1 MNSKKIRTLG
11 AVVLAFLVLLYVGYQ
26 AYQATHQSIRTETAM
41 YGEVSDVLQAQ
52 GFILRNETVI
62 DESYSGVLSYRV
74 ADGSRV
80 SRGGVIADIFS
91 NEIDAASQ
99 RELDQLDKEIENLQ
113 SLSQTANFYVANPSM
128 LGDQI
133 YSALEGISQ
142 LVNENDFSGLNTQ
155 KGELQNAL
163 IRRQLIT
170 GEESAEDYSQR
181 ISQLQSQRDTLASQ
195 TGSAT
200 GSILAPEA
208 GYFISTVDGLENVMD
223 ISQVESITVAQAEE
237 LLEQQPSSTDAV
249 GKICQDFNWYAVCVF
264 DEDDMVRFEGVED
277 VYLDIPFASTE
288 QIPAK
293 VLARNSD
300 GESGKTAVVFQ
311 CSTMDAD
318 IAAVRNEAIQVT
330 VNTYSG
336 VLVNERAIRFA
347 DVEYTTTDEDGNTV
361 TQVQE
366 NVKGVYVLYGGQ
378 LEFVQVFTDQTVN
391 GYAICRTDL
400 TEEEQSMLVT
410 DSTIQL
416 YDQVVVEG
424 TDLYDG
430 KIVR

>member
-91 NEIDAASQ
+91 NEGDAASQ
-99 RELDQLDKEIENLQ
+99 RELDQLDQEIENLQ

-237 LLEQQPSSTDAV
+237 LLEQQPSSIDAV

-347 DVEYTTTDEDGNTV
+347 DVEYTTTDEAGNTV

>member
-91 NEIDAASQ
+91 NESDAASQ
-99 RELDQLDKEIENLQ
+99 RELDQLDQEIENLQ

-237 LLEQQPSSTDAV
+237 LLEQQPSSIDAV

-347 DVEYTTTDEDGNTV
+347 DVEYTTTDEAGNTV

>member
-74 ADGSRV
+74 EDGSRV

-91 NEIDAASQ
+91 NESDAASQ
-99 RELDQLDKEIENLQ
+99 RELDQLDQEIENLQ

-347 DVEYTTTDEDGNTV
+347 DVEYTTTDEAGNTV

>member
-91 NEIDAASQ
+91 NESDAASQ
-99 RELDQLDKEIENLQ
+99 RELDQLDQEIENLQ

-223 ISQVESITVAQAEE
+223 ISQVESITAAQAEE

-347 DVEYTTTDEDGNTV
+347 DVEYTTTDEAGNTV

>member
-91 NEIDAASQ
+91 NESDAASQ
-99 RELDQLDKEIENLQ
+99 RELDQLDQEIENLQ

-200 GSILAPEA
+200 GSIRAPEA

-347 DVEYTTTDEDGNTV
+347 DVEYTTTDEAGNTV

>member
-91 NEIDAASQ
+91 NESDAASQ
-99 RELDQLDKEIENLQ
+99 RELDQLDQEIENLQ

-237 LLEQQPSSTDAV
+237 LLEQQPSSIDAV

>member
-11 AVVLAFLVLLYVGYQ
+11 AVVLAFLVLLFVGYQ

-91 NEIDAASQ
+91 NESDAASQ
-99 RELDQLDKEIENLQ
+99 RELDQLDQEIENLQ

-293 VLARNSD
+293 VLTRNSD

>member
-91 NEIDAASQ
+91 NESDAASQ
-99 RELDQLDKEIENLQ
+99 RELDQLDQEIENLQ

-195 TGSAT
+195 TGSAR

-264 DEDDMVRFEGVED
+264 DEDDMVHFEGVAD

-347 DVEYTTTDEDGNTV
+347 DVEYTTTDEAGNTV

>member
-91 NEIDAASQ
+91 NESNAASQ
-99 RELDQLDKEIENLQ
+99 RELDQLDQEIENLQ

-347 DVEYTTTDEDGNTV
+347 DVEYTTTDEAGNTV

>member
-91 NEIDAASQ
+91 NESDAASQ
-99 RELDQLDKEIENLQ
+99 RELDQLDQEIENLQ

-318 IAAVRNEAIQVT
+318 IAAVRNEAILVT

-347 DVEYTTTDEDGNTV
+347 DVEYTTTDEAGNTV

>member
-52 GFILRNETVI
+52 GFILRNETLI

-91 NEIDAASQ
+91 NESDAASQ
-99 RELDQLDKEIENLQ
+99 RELDQLDQEIENLQ

-237 LLEQQPSSTDAV
+237 LLEQQPSSIDAV

-347 DVEYTTTDEDGNTV
+347 DVEYTTTDEAGNTV

>member
-91 NEIDAASQ
+91 NESDAASQ
-99 RELDQLDKEIENLQ
+99 RELDQLDQEIENLQ

-195 TGSAT
+195 AGSAT

>member
-91 NEIDAASQ
+91 NESDAASQ
-99 RELDQLDKEIENLQ
+99 RELDQLDQEIENLQ

-237 LLEQQPSSTDAV
+237 LLEQQPSSIDAV

-264 DEDDMVRFEGVED
+264 DEDDMVRFEGVEA

-311 CSTMDAD
+311 CTTMDAD

-347 DVEYTTTDEDGNTV
+347 DVEYTTTDEAGNTV

>member
-91 NEIDAASQ
+91 NESDAASQ
-99 RELDQLDKEIENLQ
+99 RELDQLDQEIENLQ

-347 DVEYTTTDEDGNTV
+347 DVEYTTTDEAGNTV
-361 TQVQE
+361 TQVQK

>member
-91 NEIDAASQ
+91 NESDAASQ
-99 RELDQLDKEIENLQ
+99 RELDQLDQEIENLQ

-347 DVEYTTTDEDGNTV
+347 DVEYTTTDEAGNTV

-400 TEEEQSMLVT
+400 TEEERSMLVT

>member
-91 NEIDAASQ
+91 NESDAASQ
-99 RELDQLDKEIENLQ
+99 RELDQLDQEIENLQ

-264 DEDDMVRFEGVED
+264 DEDDMIRFEGVED

-347 DVEYTTTDEDGNTV
+347 DVEYTTTDEAGNTV

>member
-80 SRGGVIADIFS
+80 SRGGVIAEIFS
-91 NEIDAASQ
+91 NESDAASQ
-99 RELDQLDKEIENLQ
+99 RELDQLDQEIENLQ

-237 LLEQQPSSTDAV
+237 LLEQQPSSIDAV

>member
-80 SRGGVIADIFS
+80 SRGGVIAEIFS
-91 NEIDAASQ
+91 NESDAASQ
-99 RELDQLDKEIENLQ
+99 RELDQLDQEIENLQ

-277 VYLDIPFASTE
+277 VYLDIPFASKE

-347 DVEYTTTDEDGNTV
+347 DVEYTTTDEAGNTV

>member
-1 MNSKKIRTLG
+1 LNSKKIRTLG

-91 NEIDAASQ
+91 NESDAASQ
-99 RELDQLDKEIENLQ
+99 RELDQLDQEIENLQ

-264 DEDDMVRFEGVED
+264 DEDDMVHFEGVED

>member
-26 AYQATHQSIRTETAM
+26 AYQATHQSIRTETAR

-91 NEIDAASQ
+91 NESDAASQ
-99 RELDQLDKEIENLQ
+99 RELDQLDQEIENLQ

-347 DVEYTTTDEDGNTV
+347 DVEYTTTDEAGNTV

>member
-91 NEIDAASQ
+91 NESDAASQ
-99 RELDQLDKEIENLQ
+99 RELDQLDQEIENLQ

-347 DVEYTTTDEDGNTV
+347 DVEYTTTDEAGNTV
-361 TQVQE
+361 TRVQE

>member
-91 NEIDAASQ
+91 NESDAASQ
-99 RELDQLDKEIENLQ
+99 RELDQLDQEIENLQ

-195 TGSAT
+195 AGSAT

-237 LLEQQPSSTDAV
+237 LLEQQSSSTDAV

-347 DVEYTTTDEDGNTV
+347 DVEYTTTDEAGNTV

>member
-91 NEIDAASQ
+91 NESDAASQ
-99 RELDQLDKEIENLQ
+99 RELDQLDQEIENLQ

-237 LLEQQPSSTDAV
+237 LLEQQPSSIDAV

-277 VYLDIPFASTE
+277 VHLDIPFASTE

-347 DVEYTTTDEDGNTV
+347 DVEYTTTDEAGNTV

>member
-41 YGEVSDVLQAQ
+41 YGEVSDVLQVQ

-91 NEIDAASQ
+91 NESDAASQ
-99 RELDQLDKEIENLQ
+99 RELDQLDQEIENLQ

-347 DVEYTTTDEDGNTV
+347 DVEYTTTDEAGNTV

>member
-91 NEIDAASQ
+91 NESDAASQ
-99 RELDQLDKEIENLQ
+99 RELDQLDQEIENLQ
-113 SLSQTANFYVANPSM
+113 SLSQTANFYAANPSM

-347 DVEYTTTDEDGNTV
+347 DVEYTTTDEAGNTV

>member
-91 NEIDAASQ
+91 NESDAASQ
-99 RELDQLDKEIENLQ
+99 RELDQLDQEIENLQ

-249 GKICQDFNWYAVCVF
+249 GKICSEFKWYFVCTVSAEDALKFAEGNAVTL
-264 DEDDMVRFEGVED
+264 RF
-277 VYLDIPFASTE
+277 PFAISDSVTTVVDAVNQADLESSALIVMECYEMNEELASLRTE
-288 QIPAK
+288 TCEI
-293 VLARNSD
+293 S
-300 GESGKTAVVFQ
+300 
-311 CSTMDAD
+311 
-318 IAAVRNEAIQVT
+318 VT
-330 VNTYSG
+330 QYSG
-336 VLVNERAIRFA
+336 IRVSQKAVHFA
-347 DVEYTTTDEDGNTV
+347 EVTKTWEDENGEEV
-361 TQVQE
+361 TE
-366 NVKGVYVLYGGQ
+366 MREVKGVYVMHGSEIVFRQIVPLYSTSYYVICDPNPNEDE
-378 LEFVQVFTDQTVN
+378 LMTDGTV
-391 GYAICRTDL
+391 
-400 TEEEQSMLVT
+400 
-410 DSTIQL
+410 QL
-416 YDQVVVEG
+416 YDEIVVEG

-430 KIVR
+430 KVVK

>member
-41 YGEVSDVLQAQ
+41 YGEVSDVLQVQ

-74 ADGSRV
+74 ADGSRI

-91 NEIDAASQ
+91 NESDAASQ
-99 RELDQLDKEIENLQ
+99 RELDQLDQEIENLQ

-347 DVEYTTTDEDGNTV
+347 DVEYTTTDEAGNTV

>member
-91 NEIDAASQ
+91 NESDAASQ
-99 RELDQLDKEIENLQ
+99 RELDQLDQEIENLQ

-195 TGSAT
+195 AGSAT

-237 LLEQQPSSTDAV
+237 LLEQQPSSIDAV
-249 GKICQDFNWYAVCVF
+249 GKIFQDFNWYAVCVF
-264 DEDDMVRFEGVED
+264 DEDDMVHFEDVED

-347 DVEYTTTDEDGNTV
+347 DVEYATTDEAGNTV

-391 GYAICRTDL
+391 GYAICRTNL

>member
-91 NEIDAASQ
+91 NESDAASQ
-99 RELDQLDKEIENLQ
+99 RELDQLDQEIENLQ

-195 TGSAT
+195 AGSAT

-237 LLEQQPSSTDAV
+237 LLEQQPSSIDAV

-347 DVEYTTTDEDGNTV
+347 DVEYTTTDEAGNTV

>member
-91 NEIDAASQ
+91 NESDAASQ
-99 RELDQLDKEIENLQ
+99 RELDQLDQEIENLQ

-195 TGSAT
+195 AGSAT

-237 LLEQQPSSTDAV
+237 LLEQQSSSTDAV

>member
-1 MNSKKIRTLG
+1 M
-11 AVVLAFLVLLYVGYQ
+11 
-26 AYQATHQSIRTETAM
+26 
-41 YGEVSDVLQAQ
+41 
-52 GFILRNETVI
+52 
-62 DESYSGVLSYRV
+62 
-74 ADGSRV
+74 
-80 SRGGVIADIFS
+80 
-91 NEIDAASQ
+91 
-99 RELDQLDKEIENLQ
+99 DQEIENLQ
-113 SLSQTANFYVANPSM
+113 SLSQTANSMMANPSM

-142 LVNENDFSGLNTQ
+142 LVNENEFFRAEHPKRRAAECPHPAPADYRR
-155 KGELQNAL
+155 GERGRLQPAHQPAAEPAGYPGQPYWLCN
-163 IRRQLIT
+163 
-170 GEESAEDYSQR
+170 GEHP
-181 ISQLQSQRDTLASQ
+181 
-195 TGSAT
+195 G
-200 GSILAPEA
+200 PEA

-223 ISQVESITVAQAEE
+223 ISQVESITVAQAEK

-264 DEDDMVRFEGVED
+264 DEDDMVHFEGVED

-347 DVEYTTTDEDGNTV
+347 DVEYTTTDEAGNTV

>member
-91 NEIDAASQ
+91 NESDAASQ
-99 RELDQLDKEIENLQ
+99 RELDQLDQEIENLQ

-223 ISQVESITVAQAEE
+223 ISQVESITVAQTEE

-347 DVEYTTTDEDGNTV
+347 DVEYTTTDEAGNTV

>member
-91 NEIDAASQ
+91 NESDAASQ
-99 RELDQLDKEIENLQ
+99 RELDQLDQEIENLQ

-200 GSILAPEA
+200 GSI
-208 GYFISTVDGLENVMD
+208 
-223 ISQVESITVAQAEE
+223 QVESITVAQAEE

-264 DEDDMVRFEGVED
+264 DEDDMVHFEGVED

-347 DVEYTTTDEDGNTV
+347 AVEYTTTDEAGNTV

>member
-91 NEIDAASQ
+91 NESDAASQ
-99 RELDQLDKEIENLQ
+99 RELDQLDQEIENLQ

-200 GSILAPEA
+200 GSILASEA

-347 DVEYTTTDEDGNTV
+347 DVEYTTTDEAGNTV

>member
-91 NEIDAASQ
+91 NESDAASQ
-99 RELDQLDKEIENLQ
+99 RELDQLDQEIENLQ

-347 DVEYTTTDEDGNTV
+347 DVEYTTTDEAGNTV

-391 GYAICRTDL
+391 GYAICRTNL

>member
-91 NEIDAASQ
+91 NESDAASQ
-99 RELDQLDKEIENLQ
+99 RELDQLDQEIENLQ

-318 IAAVRNEAIQVT
+318 IAAARNEAIQVT

-347 DVEYTTTDEDGNTV
+347 DVEYTTTDEAGNTV

>member
-11 AVVLAFLVLLYVGYQ
+11 AVVLVFLVLLYVGYQ

-91 NEIDAASQ
+91 NESDAASQ
-99 RELDQLDKEIENLQ
+99 RELDQLDQEIENLQ

-318 IAAVRNEAIQVT
+318 IAAARNEAIQVT

-347 DVEYTTTDEDGNTV
+347 DVEYTTTDEAGNTV

>member
-91 NEIDAASQ
+91 NESDAASQ
-99 RELDQLDKEIENLQ
+99 RELDQLDQEIENLQ

-128 LGDQI
+128 LEDQI

-195 TGSAT
+195 AGSAT

-347 DVEYTTTDEDGNTV
+347 DVEYTTTDEAGNTV

>member
-91 NEIDAASQ
+91 NESDAASQ
-99 RELDQLDKEIENLQ
+99 RELDQLDQEIENLQ

-133 YSALEGISQ
+133 YSALKGISQ

-347 DVEYTTTDEDGNTV
+347 DVEYTTTDEAGNTV

>member
-91 NEIDAASQ
+91 NESDAASQ
-99 RELDQLDKEIENLQ
+99 RELDQLDQEIENLQ

-366 NVKGVYVLYGGQ
+366 NVKGVYMLYGGQ